1 MEKSKDIYSD
11 LIKISDILKKESGVS
26 DVYIEEFLMFISICI
41 SNNLQLVY
49 PFAEFNKLI
58 DAVINNQ
65 KVKFFI
71 MNQMNFKDNINKN
84 VLTLLHF
91 TNKYDKK
98 LQDYFI
104 QKMMEYFSHDVIS
117 TRIDVYDIS
126 LRVNNNNSKYI
137 LNINNNLDVLTVKK
151 LFIKHQNLN
160 IEPKNIIFY
169 NNKNELY
176 DNKSLI
182 EYFISDEND
191 IIDVIFCKF

>member
-1 MEKSKDIYSD
+1 MEKSKDIYND

-58 DAVINNQ
+58 DTVINNQ

-84 VLTLLHF
+84 ILTIINFKH
-91 TNKYDKK
+91 NYDKK

-117 TRIDVYDIS
+117 TRIDIYDVS
-126 LRVNNNNSKYI
+126 LRVNNNDSKYI
-137 LNINNNLDVLTVKK
+137 LNIDNRLDVLTVKK

-176 DNKSLI
+176 DNNCLI

-191 IIDVIFCKF
+191 IIDVKICKF